1 MFADCPAG
9 IKNNTRA
16 VLAVCGVWWVF
27 ADRPA
32 GIKNNTRVV
41 LAACGVWWVF
51 ADRPASIKNNTLEVG
66 ICYFIYIFTVNYF
79 IMEKHITK
87 WMPGENSI
95 GELFNA
101 FPELNVR
108 QVARAMGVNETL
120 MQQYVNGSKRPSTE
134 RRIEIECYL
143 HSLAERLASVKLL

>member
-1 MFADCPAG
+1 M
-9 IKNNTRA
+9 
-16 VLAVCGVWWVF
+16 LAYY
-27 ADRPA
+27 PA

-134 RRIEIECYL
+134 RRIEIERYL
-143 HSLAERLASVKLL
+143 HSLAERLASIKLL